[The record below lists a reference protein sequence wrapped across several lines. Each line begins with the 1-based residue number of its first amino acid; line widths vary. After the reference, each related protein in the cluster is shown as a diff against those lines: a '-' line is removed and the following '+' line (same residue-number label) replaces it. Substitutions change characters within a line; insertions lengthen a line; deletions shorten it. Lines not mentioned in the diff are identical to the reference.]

1 MRSRRASAKALP
13 TKPQAPVIRIRM
25 NLPCGSASYGSRC
38 DRRSGSPRCGDS
50 SRPERSGAKENH
62 RWLVENRE
70 DSAWQIGFLQLS
82 EGILRS
88 PSRNGNPQPV
98 GPPVSND
105 LLMAIDVLP
114 WMRGSSEVLA
124 LV

>member
-1 MRSRRASAKALP
+1 
-13 TKPQAPVIRIRM
+13 
-25 NLPCGSASYGSRC
+25 SRC

-88 PSRNGNPQPV
+88 PSRNGKPQPV

-124 LV
+124 LVRCLLGEVAPRAGLTFRAGHFFFISKSAKLVL